1 MNDELSNAFS
11 ELVEILNWVEIEDY
25 NKIPKA
31 KIDFFKKNSNKNN
44 TFKYDPNLNLEEQ
57 GVSEYTRAIIV
68 ILFRDYWA
76 TEKQRNKLLE
86 REKRDLQL
94 IEEEKMAKFKQEDI
108 FKNTKYAQENL
119 KEDSIKNNLPV
130 EIQKKK
136 WYQRIFSKIKKIF
149 N

>member
-25 NKIPKA
+25 NKIPKS

-136 WYQRIFSKIKKIF
+136 WYQRIFSKIKKIIR
-149 N
+149 

>member
-1 MNDELSNAFS
+1 M
-11 ELVEILNWVEIEDY
+11 
-25 NKIPKA
+25 
-31 KIDFFKKNSNKNN
+31 
-44 TFKYDPNLNLEEQ
+44 EEQ

-119 KEDSIKNNLPV
+119 KEDSTKNNLPV

-136 WYQRIFSKIKKIF
+136 WYQRIFSKIKKLF
-149 N
+149 K

>member
-108 FKNTKYAQENL
+108 FKDTKYAQENL

-136 WYQRIFSKIKKIF
+136 WYQRIFSKIKKIIR
-149 N
+149 

>member
-11 ELVEILNWVEIEDY
+11 ELVEILNWAEIEDY
-25 NKIPKA
+25 NKIPKS

-136 WYQRIFSKIKKIF
+136 WYQRIFSKIKKIIR
-149 N
+149 